1 MEILNGV
8 KVRFLKKKY
17 YNGKYH
23 DIGEIVLMEK
33 KDVPA
38 YLEVFAIE
46 YYIES
51 SKKKIDEM
59 TYKELQN
66 LCKKNNI
73 AAVGKKEELINSLN
87 QTLL

>member
-23 DIGEIVLMEK
+23 EIGDIVLMEK
-33 KDVPA
+33 KDVKA

-51 SKKKIDEM
+51 SKKKLEEM
-59 TYKELQN
+59 TYNEIRN

-73 AAVGKKEELINSLN
+73 AAVGKREDLINSLN
-87 QTLL
+87 QTLS